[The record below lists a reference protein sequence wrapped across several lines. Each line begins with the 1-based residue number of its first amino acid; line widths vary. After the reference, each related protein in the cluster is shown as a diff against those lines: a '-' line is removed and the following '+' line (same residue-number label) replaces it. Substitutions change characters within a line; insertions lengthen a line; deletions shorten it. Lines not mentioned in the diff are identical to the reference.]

1 MIAGNGTGP
10 KDIRAAQIGDLQEI
24 IKKSSGMIFVD
35 YRGLDSVGMYE
46 LRKSLRPTGVRFKIV
61 KNTLMRLACEREKVA
76 GVDEWLVFN
85 TAVAFTGE
93 DPVSV
98 LKILSDFTKSNEHV
112 KLKGGVIDGA
122 PVGLK
127 DLKALAALPNRRE
140 MLTHA
145 AGAMKGIL
153 SRGARD
159 FSWLLTR
166 LAMDMRAHTKSM
178 GKA

>member
-1 MIAGNGTGP
+1 MTSGNGTGP
-10 KDIRAAQIGDLQEI
+10 KEVRAAMIGSLQEI
-24 IKKSSGMIFVD
+24 IRSSSGMIFVN

-46 LRKSLRPTGVRFKIV
+46 LRKNLRPTGVRFKIV

-76 GVDEWLVFN
+76 GVDEWLVSN

-98 LKILSDFTKSNEHV
+98 LKVLNDFTKSNKHV
-112 KLKGGVIDGA
+112 ELKGGVIDGS
-122 PVGLK
+122 PVGIN

-140 MLTHA
+140 MLTRA
-145 AGAMKGIL
+145 AGTMKGLL

-166 LAMDMRAHTKSM
+166 LAMDMRARTKSM
-178 GKA
+178 GGA

>member
-1 MIAGNGTGP
+1 MMDAGMSGP
-10 KDIRAAQIGDLQEI
+10 KTIRSEAIGALQAEIKNAA
-24 IKKSSGMIFVD
+24 GMIFVD

-76 GVDEWLVFN
+76 GVDSWLVNN

-93 DPVSV
+93 DSVSV
-98 LKILSDFTKSNEHV
+98 LKVLSDFTKSNEHL
-112 KLKGGVIDGA
+112 KLKGGWLDGS
-122 PVGLK
+122 PVELK
-127 DLKALAALPNRRE
+127 ELKALASLPNRRE
-140 MLTHA
+140 MLTRT
-145 AGAMKGIL
+145 AGTMKGIL

-166 LAMDMRAHTKSM
+166 LVLDMRARTKSM
-178 GKA
+178 GGA

>member
-1 MIAGNGTGP
+1 MIPENGAGP
-10 KDIRAAQIGDLQEI
+10 KGVRLAMIGELQETI
-24 IKKSSGMIFVD
+24 RKSSGMIFVD

-61 KNTLMRLACEREKVA
+61 KNTLMRLACEREKVT

-98 LKILSDFTKSNEHV
+98 LKILNDFTKSNEHV
-112 KLKGGVIDGA
+112 KLKGGVIDGS
-122 PVGLK
+122 PVGLS
-127 DLKALAALPNRRE
+127 DLKALAALPNRTE
-140 MLTHA
+140 MLTRA
-145 AGAMKGIL
+145 AGTMKGLL

-166 LAMDMRAHTKSM
+166 LAMDMRARAKSM
-178 GKA
+178 GGA

>member
-1 MIAGNGTGP
+1 MTSGNGTGP
-10 KDIRAAQIGDLQEI
+10 KEVRAEMIGGLQEI
-24 IKKSSGMIFVD
+24 IRSSSGMIFVD

-93 DPVSV
+93 DPISV
-98 LKILSDFTKSNEHV
+98 LKVLSDFTKSNQHL
-112 KLKGGVIDGA
+112 KLKGGVIDGS
-122 PVGLK
+122 PVGLN
-127 DLKALAALPNRRE
+127 DLKALAALPNRRD
-140 MLTHA
+140 MLTRA
-145 AGAMKGIL
+145 AGTMKGVL

-178 GKA
+178 GGA